1 MEEKLEQKPA
11 NCLKVV
17 LYGPESTGK
26 TILAERL
33 AKHFNTQWAPES
45 SRDYLQK
52 KWDREQKICE
62 PKDILPIAIEQ
73 MKLENGLAK
82 KANKILFCDTN
93 LLETV
98 VYSQA
103 YYDGFCDPAV
113 LKHALKA
120 RYDLYFLTYIDV
132 PWVADDLRDRPN
144 DRELMFDKFKAALDR
159 YNITYVIL
167 KGDYENRFKM
177 AVNMVESLIKKEKI
191 GL

>member
-1 MEEKLEQKPA
+1 
-11 NCLKVV
+11 
-17 LYGPESTGK
+17 
-26 TILAERL
+26 
-33 AKHFNTQWAPES
+33 
-45 SRDYLQK
+45 
-52 KWDREQKICE
+52 
-62 PKDILPIAIEQ
+62 AIEQ
-73 MKLENGLAK
+73 TRLENNLAK

-93 LLETV
+93 LLETM

-103 YYDGFCDPAV
+103 YYNGFCEPAV

-144 DRELMFDKFKAALDR
+144 DRELMFSKFKASLDR
-159 YNITYVIL
+159 YNKPYVIL

-177 AVNMVESLIKKEKI
+177 AVNLVESLIKKQKI